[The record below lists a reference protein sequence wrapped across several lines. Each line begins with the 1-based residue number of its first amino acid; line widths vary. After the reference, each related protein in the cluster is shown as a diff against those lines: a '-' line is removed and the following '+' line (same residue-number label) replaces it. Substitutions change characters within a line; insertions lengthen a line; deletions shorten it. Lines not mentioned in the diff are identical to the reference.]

1 LSGLSSIALKANIGL
16 TIRAFRHRALLP
28 RRGNLRPAH
37 AARLT
42 SFHCRLRCSAFLQ
55 VTLVAQILLPFRFV
69 FTRSPLRARRHGAA
83 TPTFQI
89 TIRLQTVSSLLFVT
103 SSAQILVF
111 VQFTLVPASSG
122 VRFIADETL
131 PVRILHVFFRPTREA
146 QILFVV
152 VQTARFAKVSPALL
166 ALLAVFSHASF
177 LWSAL
182 LLFRV
187 VSLAVFSLE
196 REHGNDWDD
205 FPRGGGGPPTRLGPH
220 GLRVFVVLSQRS
232 DRGPSFR
239 ALRPDHFHGLRL
251 NRPHG
256 ARHHAP
262 AAALRRFLAR
272 HDIRLLLDDDR

>member
-1 LSGLSSIALKANIGL
+1 MALIANIGL

-28 RRGNLRPAH
+28 HRGNLRSAH

-42 SFHCRLRCSAFLQ
+42 SFHCRLRCSAFFQ

-131 PVRILHVFFRPTREA
+131 PARILHVFFRPTREA
-146 QILFVV
+146 QIFLLR
-152 VQTARFAKVSPALL
+152 TARFAKVSPALL

-187 VSLAVFSLE
+187 VSFAVFSLE

-232 DRGPSFR
+232 DRGLCCLSS
-239 ALRPDHFHGLRL
+239 ASEESSEE
-251 NRPHG
+251 N
-256 ARHHAP
+256 A
-262 AAALRRFLAR
+262 
-272 HDIRLLLDDDR
+272 